1 MEYNRITYFLKA
13 AQTLNFTRA
22 AEELYISRQAL
33 AKQISLL
40 EEDLG
45 VVLFERN
52 TRKVRLTKN
61 GHEAY
66 KQLFR
71 ASMEMEKA
79 MAVVRSLGQ
88 KENKPKVRM
97 GFFVTIRRSIISYI
111 IKYINE
117 SFPDIILETVAMEM
131 FELRSALLQGKLDLC
146 ITNTLENEFWGQ
158 YGKKVIV
165 AHPAQVVVSVT
176 HPWAQKERIT
186 IEDMLQE
193 EFVML
198 KEDYVDM
205 EGFFENIPCLK
216 QVWMPNSASVHL
228 WLEQGH
234 GFAVALRYSNQQ
246 FEDDCVGF
254 LVPESHEKIE
264 ITCMWNKTA
273 LYVPQIVN
281 HIADIFIKAS
291 EAGPTKN
298 VENE

>member
-1 MEYNRITYFLKA
+1 
-13 AQTLNFTRA
+13 
-22 AEELYISRQAL
+22 
-33 AKQISLL
+33 
-40 EEDLG
+40 
-45 VVLFERN
+45 
-52 TRKVRLTKN
+52 
-61 GHEAY
+61 
-66 KQLFR
+66 
-71 ASMEMEKA
+71 
-79 MAVVRSLGQ
+79 
-88 KENKPKVRM
+88 
-97 GFFVTIRRSIISYI
+97 
-111 IKYINE
+111 
-117 SFPDIILETVAMEM
+117 
-131 FELRSALLQGKLDLC
+131 
-146 ITNTLENEFWGQ
+146 
-158 YGKKVIV
+158 
-165 AHPAQVVVSVT
+165 
-176 HPWAQKERIT
+176 
-186 IEDMLQE
+186 
-193 EFVML
+193 
-198 KEDYVDM
+198 M